1 MARMTMNRS
10 VLATIGVAGAI
21 VLGGCAGAIVDNHGG
36 SGAASASGMVFEDVT
51 VPEGTTVLSVNGMSC
66 PLCVTNVDEGLEK
79 LPGIKEIRTDL
90 SNGTVTLQIAGE
102 KRPTLADF
110 DRVVRESG
118 FTLTKVSQ

>member
-1 MARMTMNRS
+1 MVRMTMNRA
-10 VLATIGVAGAI
+10 VLAAMGLAGAI

-36 SGAASASGMVFEDVT
+36 SGAASGMVFEDVT

-79 LPGIKEIRTDL
+79 LPGVKGIRTDL
-90 SNGTVTLQIAGE
+90 SNGTVTLEIAGE

>member
-1 MARMTMNRS
+1 MARMTMNQGM
-10 VLATIGVAGAI
+10 LAAIGVAGLI
-21 VLGGCAGAIVDNHGG
+21 VLGGCAGAIVDTHGSKG
-36 SGAASASGMVFEDVT
+36 GASASGMVFEDVT

-79 LPGIKEIRTDL
+79 LPGVKGIRTDL
-90 SNGTVTLQIAGE
+90 SNGTVTLEIAGE

-118 FTLTKVSQ
+118 FTLTKVSK